1 MPELLSPAQRRTLPA
16 REALARRFDSPEEKR
31 QHYRAMAEKAN
42 AGRVVL
48 SADEATAVVEAYGL
62 LGSIAE
68 RARVK
73 LGRAPEPD
81 ESGAASPDEAAA

>member
-48 SADEATAVVEAYGL
+48 SADEATAVVEAYSL
-62 LGSIAE
+62 LARIAE
-68 RARVK
+68 RARLK
-73 LGRAPEPD
+73 LETAPNQ
-81 ESGAASPDEAAA
+81 ESAI